1 MKHINF
7 KVGIKL
13 FIMVFIFLINIL
25 GCTKDKLIAEKN
37 IDTNAILEIKKIV
50 GQNGEI
56 KVLSNSINLSNHSI
70 QLNNDTVKL
79 LSLLEFKSAFDLL
92 NTDSTLLTA
101 ILIDSPKNEGVV
113 KSSFINSNVYIDRP
127 KQPGLYRYSFT
138 PLMNGN
144 TSYFSNLNLSFNVG
158 NDGSIIGV
166 PSLYFSGINL
176 FSWQPLQYS
185 MISFN
190 PQTYISTYAVTGL
203 SVFGIQLG
211 GLTIGW
217 SSTIT
222 FYIRINTNEFSNA
235 TVTIYS
241 KK

>member
-70 QLNNDTVKL
+70 QFNNDTVKL

-101 ILIDSPKNEGVV
+101 ILIDSPKNESVV

>member
-70 QLNNDTVKL
+70 QFNNDTVKL